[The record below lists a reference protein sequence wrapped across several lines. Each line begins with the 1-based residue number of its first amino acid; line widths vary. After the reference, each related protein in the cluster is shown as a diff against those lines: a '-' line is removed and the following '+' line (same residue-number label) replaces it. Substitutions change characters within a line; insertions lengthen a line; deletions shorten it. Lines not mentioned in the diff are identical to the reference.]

1 MTCAHSCAWR
11 SSVPII
17 KLEHHATG
25 VDVDLSNG
33 DLSSATQDGATDK
46 MMQLALQR
54 CRTSRSA
61 RVRCIGSEATL
72 PVLPHTVPSP
82 SLRGVVPPARATGAH
97 VSVLGACTCVR
108 VCVWVHVCARA
119 RAHVACAS
127 VFVCVRV
134 RARLARSVRDFAT
147 ACARSH
153 DSASDCGFALGLP
166 VGRPAFRCMALFLK
180 LYLAEHRL
188 DQVYHGGL
196 GSFKTYMMVLHRLQT
211 NLGISD
217 TADPGKA
224 LIDFFQFYGNEFD
237 FASEICVEEVKTN
250 FESVKLV
257 DEIKRLFREAAAG
270 LAAGNGLDTLITFGR
285 LWTARESSMTK
296 AAAFVNGAAKALPA
310 APSAAA
316 PTPLPVAPAVP
327 PVAPNL
333 PATVGQKRSHDFAE
347 WTIPAGIRI
356 STEAE

>member
-1 MTCAHSCAWR
+1 
-11 SSVPII
+11 
-17 KLEHHATG
+17 
-25 VDVDLSNG
+25 
-33 DLSSATQDGATDK
+33 
-46 MMQLALQR
+46 
-54 CRTSRSA
+54 
-61 RVRCIGSEATL
+61 
-72 PVLPHTVPSP
+72 
-82 SLRGVVPPARATGAH
+82 
-97 VSVLGACTCVR
+97 
-108 VCVWVHVCARA
+108 
-119 RAHVACAS
+119 
-127 VFVCVRV
+127 
-134 RARLARSVRDFAT
+134 
-147 ACARSH
+147 
-153 DSASDCGFALGLP
+153 
-166 VGRPAFRCMALFLK
+166 MALFLK

-211 NLGISD
+211 NLGIID
-217 TADPGKA
+217 TADAGKA